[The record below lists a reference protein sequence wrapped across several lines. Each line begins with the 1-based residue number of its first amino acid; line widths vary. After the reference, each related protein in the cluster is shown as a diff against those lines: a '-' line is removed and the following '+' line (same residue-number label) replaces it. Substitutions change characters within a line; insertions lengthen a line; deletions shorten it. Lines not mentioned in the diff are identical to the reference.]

1 MLAALLA
8 TRSLP
13 PPPPQTLNYGNQGA
27 AATNTFEFLSITRT
41 AAKITT
47 SLPVQYSLILS
58 LPGRESIFD
67 HLNRMYSILIS
78 APATDNPVLLSNTI
92 LEVITVVDVLVLTLN
107 TLPVAPRDAAL
118 LITLQQ
124 RLAVALYRLLSLGR
138 QTYPLGWPDTRD
150 AFG

>member
-8 TRSLP
+8 TRTLP
-13 PPPPQTLNYGNQGA
+13 PPPPPTLNYGNQWA
-27 AATNTFEFLSITRT
+27 AATNTFEFLSITRS

-47 SLPVQYSLILS
+47 SLPIQYRLILS

-67 HLNRMYSILIS
+67 YLNRMYTILIS
-78 APATDNPVLLSNTI
+78 APATDSPVLLSNTI
-92 LEVITVVDVLVLTLN
+92 LEVITVVDVLVPTLN
-107 TLPVAPRDAAL
+107 TLPVAPQDAAA
-118 LITLQQ
+118 LICLQQ

-138 QTYPLGWPDTRD
+138 TNFPSGWPDTRD